1 MTSTVTAITAIRR
14 QHQPML
20 PPPVLDHEDVRLLEL
35 LGSGLPAG
43 SVARRLGMS
52 ERTVRRRTRAVCD
65 RLGVGTPI
73 EAVVWAA
80 RRGLV

>member
-1 MTSTVTAITAIRR
+1 MTSTVTAITAVRR
-14 QHQPML
+14 QRESPH
-20 PPPVLDHEDVRLLEL
+20 PPVLDHEDVRLLEL
-35 LGSGLPAG
+35 LGRGLPAG

-80 RRGLV
+80 RRGLI